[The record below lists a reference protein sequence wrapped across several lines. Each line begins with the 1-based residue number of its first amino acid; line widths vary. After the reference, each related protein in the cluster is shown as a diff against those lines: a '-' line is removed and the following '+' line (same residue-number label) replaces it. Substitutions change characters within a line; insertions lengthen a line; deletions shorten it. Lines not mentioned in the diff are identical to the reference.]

1 MLKDY
6 TPQFRTILDKKTNKS
21 YSSISFTTMQLPC
34 FNEYRNL
41 FYNLNVKIVPENI
54 YDLLTPRGLA
64 FCLKV
69 ILFIIWLLEVYLVY
83 FHRGAAFNLVGCADL
98 TENYYIYL
106 SVPLV
111 TYANADTEKF
121 KILKENKGKCGIYRW
136 INILNNKSYIGSS
149 IDLRRRLKQYYNI
162 SYLERF
168 SNMLIYKSLLKYGY
182 SKFSLEILEYCDL
195 SDVIKREQHYI
206 DILKPEYN
214 ILKLAGSSFG
224 YKHDEINLAKVRKHL
239 ALMNAK
245 KSIKVE
251 VTNIE
256 TNVTVEYASIR
267 ETAKELNTSK
277 STISRYIKKSK
288 LFLGIYKLE
297 ANLPVSDIFNYI
309 NHPFSIKIEV
319 TDLEL
324 NTNTIYD
331 SMNAAARALNIKDGI
346 IHSYVKRN
354 QISPYKNRYI
364 FKKI

>member
-1 MLKDY
+1 
-6 TPQFRTILDKKTNKS
+6 
-21 YSSISFTTMQLPC
+21 
-34 FNEYRNL
+34 
-41 FYNLNVKIVPENI
+41 
-54 YDLLTPRGLA
+54 
-64 FCLKV
+64 
-69 ILFIIWLLEVYLVY
+69 
-83 FHRGAAFNLVGCADL
+83 
-98 TENYYIYL
+98 
-106 SVPLV
+106 
-111 TYANADTEKF
+111 
-121 KILKENKGKCGIYRW
+121 
-136 INILNNKSYIGSS
+136 
-149 IDLRRRLKQYYNI
+149 
-162 SYLERF
+162 
-168 SNMLIYKSLLKYGY
+168 MLIYKSLLKYGY

>member
-1 MLKDY
+1 
-6 TPQFRTILDKKTNKS
+6 
-21 YSSISFTTMQLPC
+21 MQLPC

-54 YDLLTPRGLA
+54 YDLLTPKGLA

-69 ILFIIWLLEVYLVY
+69 ILFIISVLEIYLVY
-83 FHRGAAFNLVGCADL
+83 FHRGAAFNLDL

-106 SVPLV
+106 SVPIV
-111 TYANADTEKF
+111 TYANADTEKL

-168 SNMLIYKSLLKYGY
+168 NNMLIYKSLLKHGY
-182 SKFSLEILEYCDL
+182 SKFKLEILEYCDL

-206 DILKPEYN
+206 DIFKPKYN
-214 ILKLAGSSFG
+214 LLKLAGSSLG
-224 YKHDEINLAKVRKHL
+224 YKHDEISLVKVRKHL
-239 ALMNAK
+239 ALLNAE

-277 STISRYIKKSK
+277 STILRYIKNSK
-288 LFLGIYKLE
+288 LFLGIYKLK
-297 ANLPVSDIFNYI
+297 AKLAVSDISNCI
-309 NHPFSIKIEV
+309 NHPKNWSNWFRIK
-319 TDLEL
+319 
-324 NTNTIYD
+324 
-331 SMNAAARALNIKDGI
+331 
-346 IHSYVKRN
+346 
-354 QISPYKNRYI
+354 YKNNL
-364 FKKI
+364 